1 MTSSAEFSPTAVAEL
16 LGTTNKLLSSAAF
29 LVAGVL
35 FILALRGLSSQQTAR
50 RGNLYGIV
58 GMVIAIAAT
67 LSLNG
72 AHTQLVVLAAIA
84 GGAIIGA
91 TMALRVGMTSMPEM
105 VALLHSFVGLAAVLV
120 GFALQIHGQELPL
133 DSDGVPLAGKG
144 LPLAERIEVF
154 IDVWIGAITTTGSV
168 VAFLKLRGSLSGK
181 PLLLPA
187 RHLLNLT
194 MVISSIVLVTL
205 YARDGQ
211 TWALEAGI
219 AIACVLGVHLVVA
232 IGGADMPVV
241 VSMLNSYSGWT
252 AAAAGFMLDND
263 LLIITG
269 ALVGSSGAILSYIMC
284 RAMNRSIW
292 NVIFGGFGA
301 APPKKAAGGP
311 APPAGDV
318 QEMDAVALAARL
330 RISKSVIIVPGYGMA
345 VARAQHAVRELTEVL
360 RASGVNVRFAIHPVA
375 GRLPGHMNVL
385 LAEANVPY
393 DIVLEMDE
401 VNADFPTTDV
411 AIVIGANDIVNP
423 AAEDDPSSP
432 IAGMPVLQ
440 VWKSH
445 LVIVNKR
452 SRAAGYAGIDNPLF
466 YKPVTRMLFGDAKD
480 AIEKVVAALKA
491 DQAKAAS

>member
-1 MTSSAEFSPTAVAEL
+1 MIMNAETFGTIKTPEL
-16 LGTTNKLLSSAAF
+16 LSNAAY

-35 FILALRGLSSQQTAR
+35 FILALRGLSGQETAR
-50 RGNLYGIV
+50 RGNLYGII
-58 GMVIAIAAT
+58 GMLIAIAAT
-67 LSLNG
+67 ISLVG
-72 AHTQLVVLAAIA
+72 SSTHWLVIVAIA
-84 GGAIIGA
+84 AATLIGA
-91 TMALRVGMTSMPEM
+91 TMALRVGMTAMPEM

-120 GFALQIHGQELPL
+120 GFSLQIDEIR
-133 DSDGVPLAGKG
+133 STE
-144 LPLAERIEVF
+144 LAERIEIF

-168 VAFLKLRGSLSGK
+168 VAFLKLRGTVSGR
-181 PLLLPA
+181 PLLFPA
-187 RHLLNLT
+187 RHVFNLT
-194 MVISSIVLVTL
+194 MAIASIVLATL
-205 YARDGQ
+205 YAKDGS
-211 TWALEAGI
+211 TWALEIGI
-219 AIACVLGVHLVVA
+219 AIACVLGVHLVAA

-252 AAAAGFMLDND
+252 AAAAGFMLQND

-284 RAMNRSIW
+284 RAMNRSIYS
-292 NVIFGGFGA
+292 VIFGGFGA

-311 APPAGDV
+311 AVPAGDV
-318 QEMDAVALAARL
+318 QEMDAATLAARL
-330 RISKSVIIVPGYGMA
+330 KSAKSVIVVPGYGMA

-360 RASGVNVRFAIHPVA
+360 RAAGVRVRFAIHPVA

-401 VNADFPTTDV
+401 VNGDFPTTDV

-423 AAEDDPSSP
+423 AAEDDPTSP

-440 VWKSH
+440 VWKAH

-466 YKPVTRMLFGDAKD
+466 YKPATRMLFGDAKD
-480 AIEKVVAALKA
+480 AIEKVVAAFKA
-491 DQAKAAS
+491 S